1 MNSAISVI
9 QNVYRLARVV
19 ELAWIDWRKN
29 SFYPNRGHE
38 VDYRSIFTYCIA
50 VQSKIPPVEYMY
62 VFFNRKMKSD
72 TVTKS
77 EVEGGRSVGKI

>member
-38 VDYRSIFTYCIA
+38 VDYRSIFTYC
-50 VQSKIPPVEYMY
+50 SSPVKDTPCRIYMY